1 MFTGFGGSDRPET
14 SIDDSRR
21 PFQIYLL
28 GTREEI
34 QTTINQLQVVRFCE
48 RIRWSPPIP
57 VLGSD
62 WKYISMMERDRV
74 TE

>member
-1 MFTGFGGSDRPET
+1 MFIGFGGTDRPET

-34 QTTINQLQVVRFCE
+34 QSTINQLQVVRFCE

-62 WKYISMMERDRV
+62 WKYISMMERDRAL
-74 TE
+74 E

>member
-1 MFTGFGGSDRPET
+1 MFIGFDNSDRP
-14 SIDDSRR
+14 IDNTRK

-34 QTTINQLQVVRFCE
+34 QSTINQLQVLRFCE

-62 WKYISMMERDRV
+62 WKYISMMERDRA

>member
-1 MFTGFGGSDRPET
+1 MFTGFDGSDRA
-14 SIDDSRR
+14 IDDSRR

-34 QTTINQLQVVRFCE
+34 QSTINQLQVVRFCE

-62 WKYISMMERDRV
+62 WKYISMMERDRAA
-74 TE
+74 E

>member
-1 MFTGFGGSDRPET
+1 MFIGMSDHDRP
-14 SIDDSRR
+14 IDDARR
-21 PFQIYLL
+21 PLQFYLL

-34 QTTINQLQVVRFCE
+34 QATINQLQVLHFCE

-62 WKYISMMERDRV
+62 WKYISMMERDRIL
-74 TE
+74 E

>member
-1 MFTGFGGSDRPET
+1 MFIGFDGTDRPENP
-14 SIDDSRR
+14 IDDSRR
-21 PFQIYLL
+21 PLQFYLV

-34 QTTINQLQVVRFCE
+34 QSTINQLQVVRFCE

-62 WKYISMMERDRV
+62 WKYISMMERDRH
-74 TE
+74 